1 MNEINKMKEQYPEK
15 FAKRRLNDLNTND
28 SEETNETYFDL
39 EGCRKEM
46 QVFDFEE
53 VYYEKFFNLFA
64 RKMAFSE
71 A

>member
-1 MNEINKMKEQYPEK
+1 MKEINKMKEKYQEK
-15 FAKRRLNDLNTND
+15 FKKRRLNELNTND
-28 SEETNETYFDL
+28 AEETNENYFDL

-53 VYYEKFFNLFA
+53 VYYQKFFDLFA
-64 RKMAFSE
+64 RKKAFSE